1 VNLLPLTPHTENLL
15 NMATLSQLRPGA
27 YLINI
32 ARGRHVV
39 DEDLLALLDSGQMAG
54 ATLDV
59 FRTEPLPAEHPF
71 WRHPRVTVTPHIA
84 GRTML
89 QDTVQQIASKIAALQ
104 KGEPIEGVVDRARGY

>member
-1 VNLLPLTPHTENLL
+1 
-15 NMATLSQLRPGA
+15 M
-27 YLINI
+27 
-32 ARGRHVV
+32 
-39 DEDLLALLDSGQMAG
+39 LALLESGHIAG

-59 FRTEPLPAEHPF
+59 FRTEPLPMEHAF